1 MQKWNLSLL
10 LTRCMTRCYSGPVGT
25 ARAAVSVSKS
35 RFIVTAGYMPD
46 VAAARAFTAAVRADF
61 PDADHHCCVFPI
73 GYGASV
79 TKGASDDGEPSG
91 TAGRLML
98 AVLSRSHC

>member
-10 LTRCMTRCYSGPVGT
+10 LTRCMTRRYPGPVGT

-35 RFIVTAGYMPD
+35 RFVATTGYTPD
-46 VAAARAFTAAVRADF
+46 VAVARAFIAAVRDEF
-61 PDADHHCCVFPI
+61 PDAVHHCCAFPI
-73 GYGASV
+73 GYGAGV